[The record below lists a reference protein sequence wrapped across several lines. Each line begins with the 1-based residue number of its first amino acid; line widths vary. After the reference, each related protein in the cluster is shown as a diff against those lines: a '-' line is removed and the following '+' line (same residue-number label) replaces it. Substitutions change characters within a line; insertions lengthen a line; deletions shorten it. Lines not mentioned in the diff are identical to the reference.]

1 MLVNFYVSRGNDFES
16 FHETGLDIL
25 GALPRVGDEIH
36 IDDVQGVVSVVRW
49 RIKEEKQVVAVIVNE
64 CTLE

>member
-1 MLVNFYVSRGNDFES
+1 MLVNFYVSRGNGFES